1 VDVVRT
7 PDACFEGLPGFSFE
21 PRFLTLEDGLRMHY
35 VEDGPRE
42 GEPVLLL
49 HGQPTWSFLYRTVV
63 PILAARGLRAIA
75 PDLIG
80 FGRSDKPT
88 ERTAYSVR
96 AHTGWVAE
104 LVAGLNLSSITLVVQ
119 DWGGPLGLG
128 ALVKDPNR
136 FARVVATN
144 TALHTA
150 AANRAGQLE
159 WACHSTEDGNV
170 TVEPMLLDYQRMTQ
184 EVTPF
189 QPSLFVQGAT
199 QTDLPDDV
207 CAGYDAPFP
216 DEAHCAGPR
225 QLPLLMGLTPH
236 SAGARHNHTILEYLA
251 SAPQPLLTAFS
262 DGDPGTR
269 GWDGVLQTEAAGAAG
284 QSHCTIAAAGHF
296 VQEDRG
302 PELAGVIADFVAA
315 TRGAGGGPSS

>member
-1 VDVVRT
+1 MGC
-7 PDACFEGLPGFSFE
+7 ACPA
-21 PRFLTLEDGLRMHY
+21 Y
-35 VEDGPRE
+35 VEDGPRN

-49 HGQPTWSFLYRTVV
+49 HGQPTWSYLYRAVLPV
-63 PILAARGLRAIA
+63 LASRGLRAIA

-80 FGRSDKPT
+80 FGRSDKPAA
-88 ERTAYSVR
+88 RPAYTVR
-96 AHTGWVAE
+96 AHTAWVAE
-104 LVAGLNLSSITLVVQ
+104 LVTGLELSSATLVVQ

-128 ALVKDPNR
+128 ALVKDPSR
-136 FARVVATN
+136 FARIVATN

-150 AANRAGQLE
+150 EAGRSGQLE
-159 WACHSTEDGNV
+159 WACHSTDDGNV
-170 TVEPMLLDYQRMTQ
+170 AVEPMLLDYQRMTQ

-189 QPSLFVQGAT
+189 RPSLFVQGAT
-199 QTDLPDDV
+199 MTDLPDDV
-207 CAGYDAPFP
+207 CAAYDAPFP

-236 SAGARHNHTILEYLA
+236 SAGARHNRKILDHLA

-269 GWDGVLQTEAAGAAG
+269 GWEGVLQAEAAGAAG
-284 QSHCTIAAAGHF
+284 QPHCTIAGAGHF

-302 PELAGVIADFVAA
+302 PELASVIADFVEA
-315 TRGAGGGPSS
+315 TGRTGGGPSW